1 MITGN
6 GYLNL
11 IDGRV
16 ADVLYQFAS
25 EYDDQRD
32 GYLIFETE
40 EFDGELFDHG
50 MTLDCDD
57 GTTVLVVVVNR
68 SDRHLAVAGRLISA
82 DEALAA

>member
-11 IDGRV
+11 RDGRG
-16 ADVLYQFAS
+16 ADVSYQFAS
-25 EYDDQRD
+25 EYDDQRS

-40 EFDGELFDHG
+40 DFDDGLFGHG

-68 SDRHLAVAGRLISA
+68 SDRHLAVAGRLVPVE
-82 DEALAA
+82 EALAA